1 METYISFI
9 SRNFSHLFENVLV
22 SVFFFSFCS
31 SFLELLLIDVEPLV
45 LMLLN
50 FFRKEPCIFSF
61 RLYKLFKRA
70 GEVKFSENTLDFF
83 NFKEI
88 KKLEIQLIYNVL
100 LISGVCITRY

>member
-1 METYISFI
+1 METYKSFS
-9 SRNFSHLFENVLV
+9 SRKFSHLFENVLI

-31 SFLELLLIDVEPLV
+31 SFQELLLIDVESVL

-83 NFKEI
+83 
-88 KKLEIQLIYNVL
+88 
-100 LISGVCITRY
+100 